1 MKPPSL
7 TLGVE
12 EEYQVVDPDTCLL
25 HPYITRVLQEGRITV
40 KGIKPELHQ
49 STVEVG
55 TEVCATPQ
63 EVRSEIVRLRSA
75 VTQLAGEHG
84 LRIVASGTHPI
95 SSWIESQI
103 TPMDRYLGLEEALQD
118 VARRNL
124 IFGTHVHV
132 GIEDREFLIDTMAV
146 VRYFLPHLL
155 ALSTSSPFWMG
166 RNTGLK
172 SYRTRVWREFPRS
185 GVPPAFRTWAA
196 YEDLISTLVRAN
208 SMEDPSKLWWDLRP
222 SHFYPTLEFRICD
235 MATRVDEVVCLAALT
250 QAIVAK
256 MWKLRRDNLTFR
268 HYSVELL
275 QENKFRAARYGLD
288 GNLID
293 LGKGEEIETRRMIH
307 ELVDFV
313 DDVVDELGSREDVE
327 YVAKILED
335 GSSADRQL
343 RVYQE
348 EGSLEAVVHHLLEET
363 TRGCCEDVLS
373 DRLREGERAE
383 APSRRHPPSDPGW
396 VPPPGPAPLN

>member
-12 EEYQVVDPDTCLL
+12 EEYQVVDPDSCLL

-55 TEVCATPQ
+55 TEVCENPTEIRA
-63 EVRSEIVRLRSA
+63 EIVRLRHA
-75 VTQLAGEHG
+75 ATELAQQQE
-84 LRIVASGTHPI
+84 LRIMASGTHPI
-95 SSWIESQI
+95 SSWIESPI
-103 TPMDRYLGLEEALQD
+103 TPMDRYLAIEEDLQD

-124 IFGTHVHV
+124 IFGTHIHV
-132 GIEDREFLIDTMAV
+132 GIEDPELLIDVMGV

-185 GVPPAFRTWAA
+185 GVPPAFATWAE
-196 YEDLISTLVRAN
+196 YEHLISTLVRAN

-235 MATRVDEVVCLAALT
+235 MATKVDEVVCLAALT

-256 MWKLRRDNLTFR
+256 MCRLRRDNLTFR
-268 HYSVELL
+268 SYSVELL

-293 LGKGEEIETRRMIH
+293 LGKSEEIPTRTMIQ
-307 ELVDFV
+307 ELLAFV
-313 DDVVDELGSREDVE
+313 DDILDELGSRDDVA
-327 YVAKILED
+327 YVERILEE

-343 RVYQE
+343 RVHAE
-348 EGSLEAVVHHLLEET
+348 EGSLEAVVRHLIDET
-363 TRGCCEDVLS
+363 TEGCGVEARPTAAPKWREVGRG
-373 DRLREGERAE
+373 
-383 APSRRHPPSDPGW
+383 DPGSSA
-396 VPPPGPAPLN
+396 PAPPAP

>member
-1 MKPPSL
+1 MKPPLL

-12 EEYQVVDPDTCLL
+12 EEYQVVDPETCLL

-55 TEVCATPQ
+55 TEVCTTPS
-63 EVRSEIVRLRSA
+63 EVRAEIVRLRSA
-75 VTQLAGEHG
+75 AIELANQQG
-84 LRIVASGTHPI
+84 LQIMASGTHPI
-95 SSWIESQI
+95 SSWIESPI
-103 TPMDRYLGLEEALQD
+103 TPMDRYLGLEEDLQD

-124 IFGTHVHV
+124 IFGTHIHV

-172 SYRTRVWREFPRS
+172 SYRTRVWKEFPRS
-185 GVPPAFRTWAA
+185 GVPPAFTTWAE
-196 YEDLISTLVRAN
+196 YEHLVSTLVRAN

-222 SHFYPTLEFRICD
+222 SHFYPTLEFRIFD
-235 MATRVDEVVCLAALT
+235 MGTKVDEVVCLAALT

-256 MWKLRRDNLTFR
+256 MWKLRYDNLTFR

-275 QENKFRAARYGLD
+275 QENRFRAARYGLD

-293 LGKGEEIETRRMIH
+293 LGKSEEIPTRTMIR
-307 ELVDFV
+307 ELLAFV
-313 DDVVDELGSREDVE
+313 DDVVDDLGSREDVA
-327 YVAKILED
+327 YVDRILEE

-343 RVYQE
+343 RVHAE
-348 EGSLEAVVHHLLEET
+348 EGSLEAVVRHLIEET
-363 TRGCCEDVLS
+363 TEGCGPEARPEDPPKWLEVGRG
-373 DRLREGERAE
+373 
-383 APSRRHPPSDPGW
+383 DPGSAA
-396 VPPPGPAPLN
+396 PAPPAP

>member
-25 HPYITRVLQEGRITV
+25 HPYITRVLEEGRITAE
-40 KGIKPELHQ
+40 GIKPELHQ

-55 TEVCATPQ
+55 TEVCATPLD
-63 EVRSEIVRLRSA
+63 VRSEIVRLRTA
-75 VTQLAGEHG
+75 VTALAGRHD
-84 LRIVASGTHPI
+84 LRIMASGTHPI
-95 SSWIESQI
+95 SSWIESPI
-103 TPMDRYLGLEEALQD
+103 TPMDRYLGLEEDLQD

-124 IFGTHVHV
+124 IFGTHIHV
-132 GIEDREFLIDTMAV
+132 GIEDRAFLIDTMTVA
-146 VRYFLPHLL
+146 RYFLPHLL

-185 GVPPAFRTWAA
+185 GVPPAFCTWAE
-196 YEDLISTLVRAN
+196 YEDLVSTLVGAN
-208 SMEDPSKLWWDLRP
+208 SMQDASKLWWDLRP
-222 SHFYPTLEFRICD
+222 SHAYPTLEFRICD
-235 MATRVDEVVCLAALT
+235 MGTQVDEVVCLAALT

-256 MWKLRRDNLTFR
+256 MWKLRSENLTFR
-268 HYSVELL
+268 PYSLELL

-288 GNLID
+288 GKLVD
-293 LGKGEEIETRRMIH
+293 LGKSREVATRDMIH

-313 DDVVDELGSREDVE
+313 EDVLDELGSRDQIAYVE
-327 YVAKILED
+327 RILEE

-343 RVYQE
+343 RVYE
-348 EGSLEAVVHHLLEET
+348 ETRSLEAVVRHLMEET
-363 TRGCCEDVLS
+363 TRGCCPPEDPTA
-373 DRLREGERAE
+373 RAE
-383 APSRRHPPSDPGW
+383 DRPDAPGSSAHSP
-396 VPPPGPAPLN
+396 PAP

>member
-12 EEYQVVDPDTCLL
+12 EEYQVVDPATSML
-25 HPYITRVLQEGRITV
+25 HPYITQVLHEGRITV
-40 KGIKPELHQ
+40 QGIQPELHQ

-55 TEVCATPQ
+55 TEVCETTR
-63 EVRSEIVRLRSA
+63 EVRREIVRLRRA
-75 VTQLAGEHG
+75 VSELAGQHG
-84 LRIVASGTHPI
+84 LRILASGTHPI
-95 SSWIESQI
+95 SSWIDSRI
-103 TPMDRYLGLEEALQD
+103 TPMERYLGLEEDLQD
-118 VARRNL
+118 LARRNL

-132 GIEDREFLIDTMAV
+132 GIGDRDFLVDTMNV

-172 SYRTRVWREFPRS
+172 SYRIQVWREFPRS
-185 GVPPAFRTWAA
+185 GIPPAFDTWAE
-196 YEDLISTLVRAN
+196 YEHLIATLVRGK

-235 MATRVDEVVCLAALT
+235 MCTRVDEVVCMAALT

-268 HYSVELL
+268 PYSMALL

-288 GNLID
+288 GKLID
-293 LGKGEEIETRRMIH
+293 LGKGVEVSTRAMIE

-313 DDVVDELGSREDVE
+313 DDVVDELGSRADVE
-327 YVAKILED
+327 YVSKMFEE

-343 RVYQE
+343 QVYE
-348 EGSLEAVVHHLLEET
+348 ETGSLEAVVHHLIEET
-363 TRGCCEDVLS
+363 ARGCCEGPGDAPVR
-373 DRLREGERAE
+373 DRGTTVPSGS
-383 APSRRHPPSDPGW
+383 AP
-396 VPPPGPAPLN
+396 PA

>member
-25 HPYITRVLQEGRITV
+25 HPYITRVLEEGRITV
-40 KGIKPELHQ
+40 KGIQPELHQ

-55 TEVCATPQ
+55 TEVCTTPREIRA
-63 EVRSEIVRLRSA
+63 EVVRLRTA
-75 VTQLAGEHG
+75 VSELAGQIG
-84 LRIVASGTHPI
+84 LCIVASGTHPI
-95 SSWIESQI
+95 SSWIESPI
-103 TPMDRYLGLEEALQD
+103 TPMERYLGLENDLQD

-132 GIEDREFLIDTMAV
+132 GIDDRALLIDTMAA

-185 GVPPAFRTWAA
+185 GMPPAFATWAE
-196 YEDLISTLVRAN
+196 YEHLVSTLVRAN
-208 SMEDPSKLWWDLRP
+208 SMEDPSKLWWDIRP

-235 MATRVDEVVCLAALT
+235 MATKVDEVVCLAALT
-250 QAIVAK
+250 QALVAK

-268 HYSVELL
+268 SYSVELL
-275 QENKFRAARYGLD
+275 RENRFRAARYGLD
-288 GNLID
+288 GKLVD
-293 LGKGEEIETRRMIH
+293 LGKSEEVGTRAMVR
-307 ELVDFV
+307 ELVAFV
-313 DDVVDELGSREDVE
+313 DDVLDELGSRAEVAYVE
-327 YVAKILED
+327 RILEE

-343 RVYQE
+343 AVWAE
-348 EGSLEAVVHHLLEET
+348 EESLEAVVRHLMRET
-363 TRGCCEDVLS
+363 TAGCRPPPEPPRV
-373 DRLREGERAE
+373 
-383 APSRRHPPSDPGW
+383 RRPDPGS
-396 VPPPGPAPLN
+396 PAPARRAPRG

>member
-25 HPYITRVLQEGRITV
+25 HPYITGVLQEGRITV

-55 TEVCATPQ
+55 TEVCATPR
-63 EVRSEIVRLRSA
+63 EVRAEILRLRAA
-75 VTQLAGEHG
+75 VTELAGRQG

-95 SSWIESQI
+95 SSWIESPI
-103 TPMDRYLGLEEALQD
+103 TPMERYLGLEHDLQD

-124 IFGTHVHV
+124 IFGTHIHV
-132 GIEDREFLIDTMAV
+132 GVEDREFLIDTMAV

-155 ALSTSSPFWMG
+155 ALSSSSPFWMG

-185 GVPPAFRTWAA
+185 GMPPAFATWAE
-196 YEDLISTLVRAN
+196 YEHLVSTLVRAN
-208 SMEDPSKLWWDLRP
+208 SMEDPSKLWWDIRP

-256 MWKLRRDNLTFR
+256 MWRLRRDNLTFR
-268 HYSVELL
+268 SYSVELL
-275 QENKFRAARYGLD
+275 RENRFRAARYGLD

-293 LGKGEEIETRRMIH
+293 LGKSEEIGTRTMIR
-307 ELVDFV
+307 ELVAFV
-313 DDVVDELGSREDVE
+313 DDVLDELGSRDEVAYVE
-327 YVAKILED
+327 RILGE

-343 RVYQE
+343 RVYEE
-348 EGSLEAVVHHLLEET
+348 EGSFEAVVRHLIEET
-363 TRGCCEDVLS
+363 TEGCPRPAGPEDPA
-373 DRLREGERAE
+373 G
-383 APSRRHPPSDPGW
+383 PPQVPTPDPGSAA
-396 VPPPGPAPLN
+396 VARPAPRA